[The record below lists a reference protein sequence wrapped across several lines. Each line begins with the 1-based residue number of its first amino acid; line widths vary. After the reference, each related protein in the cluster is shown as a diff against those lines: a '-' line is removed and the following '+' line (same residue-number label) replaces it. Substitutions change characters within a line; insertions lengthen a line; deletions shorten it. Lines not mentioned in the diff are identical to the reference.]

1 VSLPDALEAAAGAL
15 PAEADAIR
23 PANGDATRLLATL
36 SAEGAARVA
45 SWLLAHRPADA
56 EELAELWCEEPKG
69 QAALLGVDE
78 AGLPKQSR
86 KLLRRLH
93 HRLRSRGVAT
103 PAPAPAPTVA
113 RLPEVEEAL
122 SGGFVTTLDPMGTRQ
137 VWWLESH
144 PASGT
149 KLFECAID
157 DARGVLAFEVYTPTR
172 SDLRRFLKSLSA
184 GANAA
189 VFPVDAATA
198 KALVAKAAERQATDR
213 SAPRRWVE
221 WRGRLGP
228 AGATALPGALAS
240 EALGALASEALGAS
254 QDRDALDAA
263 AKLVSDGRVGPW
275 PPARTALALIVER
288 FRSALDSPL
297 VVSGSTRREQVSRQ
311 VEEAAQEV
319 FAGDAAALAAHRFR
333 ESAFCFWRRG
343 EESEA
348 RACLAAAA
356 AFEQRPGRENPVAH
370 AFVELWLRPLL
381 SAASGEPPTPTPE
394 PEPSLVVR
402 P

>member
-1 VSLPDALEAAAGAL
+1 VSLPDALEAAAGSL

-23 PANGDATRLLATL
+23 PANGDAMRLLATL
-36 SAEGAARVA
+36 PAEGAARVA
-45 SWLLAHRPADA
+45 AWLLAHRPADG

-69 QAALLGVDE
+69 QTALLGVEE

-122 SGGFVTTLDPMGTRQ
+122 SGGFVTALDPMGARQ
-137 VWWLESH
+137 VWWLESQ

-157 DARGVLAFEVYTPTR
+157 DARGVLAFEVYSPTR

-221 WRGRLGP
+221 WRARLGP
-228 AGATALPGALAS
+228 AAAPLPGALAS
-240 EALGALASEALGAS
+240 EALGASP
-254 QDRDALDAA
+254 DRDALDAA
-263 AKLVSDGRVGPW
+263 AKLVSDGRLGPW
-275 PPARTALALIVER
+275 PPERATMAPLVER
-288 FRSALDSPL
+288 FRTALDSPL
-297 VVSGSTRREQVSRQ
+297 VVSGATRREQVTRQ
-311 VEEAAQEV
+311 VEETAQEI

-356 AFEQRPGRENPVAH
+356 AFEQRPGQENPVAR

-381 SAASGEPPTPTPE
+381 SAAAGEPAAPAE
-394 PEPSLVVR
+394 APEPSSLLVR